1 MKRGLNPPCVSWSL
15 VVGDK
20 YDCQLSVCPPQSD
33 TTAECRH
40 ERREHSLVMMLQTT
54 VVALRSEIA
63 LHDVRRLVEV
73 IRMLGNDVGANSK
86 ADCTRELFAIECV
99 RRRRTYLENQE
110 KGTQSFAQ
118 HGWRCLAAVVTV
130 RSAAD
135 KPLGS
140 YW

>member
-1 MKRGLNPPCVSWSL
+1 MSSAVR
-15 VVGDK
+15 
-20 YDCQLSVCPPQSD
+20 YDCGMPS
-33 TTAECRH
+33 
-40 ERREHSLVMMLQTT
+40 REAGTLTCNDATCT